1 VVRRLAQGRRE
12 GKTLLAALALLLFAA
27 CASADP
33 MADPRLIHDPDPRR
47 FSFCHGGS
55 CDRVQEVGLDAGQW
69 RRITETFGSAA
80 PDAHAERA
88 AIART
93 IARFEQ
99 IVGELTDTT
108 DDRAENGLGNAW
120 WTQLDCIDESVN
132 TTTYLRLLAGAGLL
146 RWHAVD
152 APQSRGWFLFGWPHS
167 TAVIRERAGGALWAV
182 DSWFFDNGEPPVIV
196 PITVWKQTRW
206 RPAAAGYGYSLDTK
220 SR

>member
-1 VVRRLAQGRRE
+1 MRLLVAMV
-12 GKTLLAALALLLFAA
+12 LLVSAP
-27 CASADP
+27 CATADP
-33 MADPRLIHDPDPRR
+33 LADPRLIHDPVPQR
-47 FSFCHGGS
+47 FSFCHAGT
-55 CDRVQEVGLDAGQW
+55 CDLVQEVGLNAGPW
-69 RRITETFGSAA
+69 RSITETFGGPM

-99 IVGELTDTT
+99 IVGALTGTS
-108 DDRAENGLGNAW
+108 DDRGENATGNAW

-132 TTTYLRLLAGAGLL
+132 TTTYLKLLAGAGLL
-146 RWHAVD
+146 RWHAVE
-152 APQSRGWFLFGWPHS
+152 ATQSRGWFLFGWPHS

-206 RPAAAGYGYSLDTK
+206 RPAAAGYSYSPDTK